1 MSRYEGIGSLEA
13 SRLIQPELR
22 ALRSRENTV
31 RFQYAARLSLSRPPL
46 RLKHVCLDA
55 QVPGV
60 TRTPKVG
67 GRDGMAFEP
76 ASRKEGEYDVHERAM
91 RKLSLAIDSMRL
103 NMLY

>member
-1 MSRYEGIGSLEA
+1 MNSGQREVTIYSIVVLAGPRRSIEPKAFGASLPWSE
-13 SRLIQPELR
+13 
-22 ALRSRENTV
+22 
-31 RFQYAARLSLSRPPL
+31 PP
-46 RLKHVCLDA
+46 KSG
-55 QVPGV
+55 PGQ
-60 TRTPKVG
+60 KVG